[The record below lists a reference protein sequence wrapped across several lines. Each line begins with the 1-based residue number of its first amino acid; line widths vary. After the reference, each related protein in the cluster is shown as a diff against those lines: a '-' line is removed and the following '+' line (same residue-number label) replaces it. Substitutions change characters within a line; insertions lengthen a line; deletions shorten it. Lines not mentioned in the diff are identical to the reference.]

1 MACSADY
8 MALVRTVS
16 GLTPEDPYSV
26 TSFLGVKFDVPNPG
40 AYSEWRTLSIVISG
54 KMYDHFV
61 ALGEVET
68 ARVQKGQ
75 QVGFPQWNAHVEEV
89 NRIYNAALALPD
101 SLEAI
106 ADTKW
111 WSDHISDA
119 EQISIDAACEMERL
133 DYAMLEYKVT
143 PPGLPKI
150 GGAIVPRGS
159 MGFLEKAAWIGGV
172 ALVGV
177 GVFYAIRA
185 SRRSSSPTPAPL
197 AEAA

>member
-16 GLTPEDPYSV
+16 GLTPENPYAT
-26 TSFLGVKFDVPNPG
+26 TSFLGVKFDVPNPS
-40 AYSEWRTLSIVISG
+40 AYSEWRTLVIVIAG

-89 NRIYNAALALPD
+89 NRIYNAAHALPD

-106 ADTKW
+106 VDTKW
-111 WSDHISDA
+111 WSDHISEA
-119 EQISIDAACEMERL
+119 EQIAIDAACEMEAL

-143 PPGLPKI
+143 PPGLPTI
-150 GGAIVPRGS
+150 GGAIVPRNP
-159 MGFLEKAAWIGGV
+159 MGILEKVAIVGGV

-185 SRRSSSPTPAPL
+185 SRRSSAPTPI